1 MSGLGLGDFVR
12 RAKVVGLYRRLLRA
26 ARDGGVVGG
35 HEQVVSQF
43 RAFQHLEDKATIAQL
58 IHEGEKQAE
67 MVEGLRGVG
76 AGADKVEAVLKE
88 QEEEGSL
95 PNPLPSKDA
104 SWPWSK

>member
-1 MSGLGLGDFVR
+1 MLQLVWR
-12 RAKVVGLYRRLLRA
+12 RGLRA
-26 ARDGGVVGG
+26 ALAAAVRHRVRVGVVLSDL
-35 HEQVVSQF
+35 HPLRREV
-43 RAFQHLEDKATIAQL
+43 LEAARR
-58 IHEGEKQAE
+58 E
-67 MVEGLRGVG
+67 GVG